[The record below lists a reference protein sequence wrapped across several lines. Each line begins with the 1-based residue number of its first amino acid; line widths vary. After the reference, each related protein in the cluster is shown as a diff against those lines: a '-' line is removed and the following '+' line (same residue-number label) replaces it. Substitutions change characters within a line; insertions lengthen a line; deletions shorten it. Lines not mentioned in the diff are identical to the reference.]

1 MNWEQ
6 QFPVLAAF
14 VALFGILV
22 VPLIRYIDKLWKAR
36 VEDRDKAA
44 AKEQAETTRQA
55 DLRVAREQ
63 ATNAEVSRLWQERVN
78 REVAAT
84 AEADRRTAEANAR
97 CTEQAV
103 IYERKLAEAGERQDQ
118 LIGLG
123 NAAVQTTHAVARKR
137 P

>member
-22 VPLIRYIDKLWKAR
+22 VPLIRYIDRQWQAR
-36 VEDRDKAA
+36 IADRDKAA
-44 AKEQAETTRQA
+44 EQKLAETERVA
-55 DLRVAREQ
+55 DARVAREQ

-78 REVAAT
+78 REVAA
-84 AEADRRTAEANAR
+84 AAEANER
-97 CTEQAV
+97 CTEQAAV
-103 IYERKLAEAGERQDQ
+103 YERKLAAAAERMDT

-123 NAAVQTTHAVARKR
+123 HAAVQTTRRVAGK
-137 P
+137 

>member
-1 MNWEQ
+1 VGWEQ

-22 VPLIRYIDKLWKAR
+22 VPLIRYIDRQWQAR
-36 VEDRDKAA
+36 
-44 AKEQAETTRQA
+44 
-55 DLRVAREQ
+55 LAREQ
-63 ATNAEVSRLWQERVN
+63 QTAEERVAKERTTNAEVTRLWQERVN

-84 AEADRRTAEANAR
+84 AEADKRTDQANAR
-97 CTEQAV
+97 CTDQAV
-103 IYERKLAEAGERQDQ
+103 TYERKLAEAFERMDQ

-123 NAAVQTTHAVARKR
+123 NTAIETTHAVARKR